1 MIDFWTPQ
9 KWGKIQGFFRKFPI
23 LGVFGG
29 SRDPENSGK
38 LGVKMKG
45 FFRKYWI
52 LQHVTGLPGVVRG
65 SPDPWTPPPG
75 GGSPGGHGVE
85 KDPGVG

>member
-29 SRDPENSGK
+29 SRDPENSGN

-45 FFRKYWI
+45 FFRK
-52 LQHVTGLPGVVRG
+52 
-65 SPDPWTPPPG
+65 
-75 GGSPGGHGVE
+75 
-85 KDPGVG
+85 